1 MAESRWDSRRGDG
14 QRATLG
20 IPRGETAIAHHQRR
34 FHAHNGSSPASF
46 PCPQT
51 PKALSPPSIAR
62 PRSEW
67 GHDPFWAR
75 PPTPK
80 ALCHKARGCAVPGAT
95 PGSGRSAFPTPQGV
109 VPVMPTGG
117 AVNKDGMGSGSRVPK
132 RSPPGMYVHYPR
144 NTHTSHT
151 THSPHRHNHLRGC
164 GALRT
169 HTPGNA
175 AGGATP
181 GFGAESRWDSR
192 RGKARADGHSTRLQT
207 WPAMDSHRHPNRP
220 IQPSWWRHPQP
231 PRLCSR
237 RDRKL
242 CPQG

>member
-1 MAESRWDSRRGDG
+1 MTAAGEQGIAKVGRLKASRNSWRG
-14 QRATLG
+14 AT
-20 IPRGETAIAHHQRR
+20 
-34 FHAHNGSSPASF
+34 F
-46 PCPQT
+46 
-51 PKALSPPSIAR
+51 PPSADNPSPSASIRVHSRFKLPYA
-62 PRSEW
+62 E
-67 GHDPFWAR
+67 GV
-75 PPTPK
+75 
-80 ALCHKARGCAVPGAT
+80 VPYSPGLRLGGAT
-95 PGSGRSAFPTPQGV
+95 PGSGHIAFPTPQGV
-109 VPVMPTGG
+109 VPFVPAGG
-117 AVNKDGMGSGSRVPK
+117 VRQTRAEWDRVRGCRRGVRPECI
-132 RSPPGMYVHYPR
+132 SHIHAI
-144 NTHTSHT
+144 HTTHT
-151 THSPHRHNHLRGC
+151 THSTHRHNHLRGC

-181 GFGAESRWDSR
+181 GFMAESRWDSR
-192 RGKARADGHSTRLQT
+192 RGKARADGHSTRLHA